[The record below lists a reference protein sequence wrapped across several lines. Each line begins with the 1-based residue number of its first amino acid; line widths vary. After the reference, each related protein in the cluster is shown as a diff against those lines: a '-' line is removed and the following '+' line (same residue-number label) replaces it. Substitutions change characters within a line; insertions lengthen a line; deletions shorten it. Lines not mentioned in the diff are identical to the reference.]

1 MSIVIVG
8 LKRVSISPFSLPLEK
23 KVFVSQKVV
32 FEGLFGVFA
41 DSLPDAWGRLLLERL
56 LKERG
61 ENPKDYNVL
70 DRLAIVGESGMGAL
84 TYEPR
89 IELENENFIE
99 KLDELAQQ
107 CEKILNTEYSENLD
121 QIYKLGGTSGGA
133 RPKIMT
139 TVDGE
144 DWINKFAAYVDW
156 EKMQEDGI

>member
-1 MSIVIVG
+1 MKTNKIINVFYRERLVG
-8 LKRVSISPFSLPLEK
+8 TLAMTSNKKIAFEYCDSWIENGFAISPFSLPLEK
-23 KVFVSQKVV
+23 KVFVSQKIV

-107 CEKILNTEYSENLD
+107 CEKILNTEYSE
-121 QIYKLGGTSGGA
+121 T
-133 RPKIMT
+133 
-139 TVDGE
+139 
-144 DWINKFAAYVDW
+144 
-156 EKMQEDGI
+156 